1 MQFIAVE
8 MVIITNSLIKH
19 CSIPLSGHFYD
30 RIFFATLVVVRFF
43 SLLSVNKIPGFVWLH
58 RDAISYVRWNPSVRI
73 SCHCAVSPKSL
84 DFSIYDFQTK

>member
-43 SLLSVNKIPGFVWLH
+43 SLLSVNKILGLYGCTAMPYHTCVGIRLFG
-58 RDAISYVRWNPSVRI
+58 
-73 SCHCAVSPKSL
+73 
-84 DFSIYDFQTK
+84 